1 MKKYPSKKVILK
13 DDIMIERRP
22 FTLNANKNR
31 RYRIILDNEVIASNL
46 LYSDLRYVLKM
57 VRNSMKVRKKTMRYS
72 MYNAVIYDGIDAYVS
87 KFVLVTDE
95 QQAMYDLKKY
105 WSAVGYD
112 GEILKI
118 DKLYPLELRNIIAFE
133 DNEEYKNTFE
143 RFNEMYFIG

>member
-1 MKKYPSKKVILK
+1 
-13 DDIMIERRP
+13 
-22 FTLNANKNR
+22 
-31 RYRIILDNEVIASNL
+31 
-46 LYSDLRYVLKM
+46 
-57 VRNSMKVRKKTMRYS
+57 MRYS
-72 MYNAVIYDGIDAYVS
+72 MYNAVIYDGVNAYVS

-118 DKLYPLELRNIIAFE
+118 NKLYRLELRNIIAFE

-143 RFNEMYFIG
+143 RFNEMYFMDRQ

>member
-57 VRNSMKVRKKTMRYS
+57 VRNSMKVRKK
-72 MYNAVIYDGIDAYVS
+72 
-87 KFVLVTDE
+87 
-95 QQAMYDLKKY
+95 Q
-105 WSAVGYD
+105 
-112 GEILKI
+112 
-118 DKLYPLELRNIIAFE
+118 
-133 DNEEYKNTFE
+133 
-143 RFNEMYFIG
+143 

>member
-1 MKKYPSKKVILK
+1 
-13 DDIMIERRP
+13 
-22 FTLNANKNR
+22 
-31 RYRIILDNEVIASNL
+31 
-46 LYSDLRYVLKM
+46 
-57 VRNSMKVRKKTMRYS
+57 MRYS
-72 MYNAVIYDGIDAYVS
+72 MYNAVIYDGMDAYVI

-95 QQAMYDLKKY
+95 QKAMYDLKKY

-143 RFNEMYFIG
+143 RFNEMYFMDRQ

>member
-1 MKKYPSKKVILK
+1 
-13 DDIMIERRP
+13 
-22 FTLNANKNR
+22 
-31 RYRIILDNEVIASNL
+31 
-46 LYSDLRYVLKM
+46 
-57 VRNSMKVRKKTMRYS
+57 MRYS
-72 MYNAVIYDGIDAYVS
+72 MYNAVIYDGVDAYVS

-95 QQAMYDLKKY
+95 QHAMYDLKKY

>member
-57 VRNSMKVRKKTMRYS
+57 IRNSMKVRKK
-72 MYNAVIYDGIDAYVS
+72 
-87 KFVLVTDE
+87 
-95 QQAMYDLKKY
+95 Q
-105 WSAVGYD
+105 
-112 GEILKI
+112 
-118 DKLYPLELRNIIAFE
+118 
-133 DNEEYKNTFE
+133 
-143 RFNEMYFIG
+143 